1 MPEYS
6 LNSTGRAATGRRS
19 ARHGL
24 ALALA
29 ALLSGMPCLAPAHHS
44 FAMFDRERS
53 ILISGVVR
61 EFQWTNPHTWIQV
74 TITDATG
81 KQTEW
86 SLEGGSPGILSR
98 NGWKRA
104 SLQTGDKVTIEIYPL
119 KSGEPGGSFI
129 EITKSDGSKL
139 YYHG

>member
-1 MPEYS
+1 MRHS
-6 LNSTGRAATGRRS
+6 RVWNRALPAVLT
-19 ARHGL
+19 ALTLLL
-24 ALALA
+24 AGQPSPAV
-29 ALLSGMPCLAPAHHS
+29 AHHS

-53 ILISGVVR
+53 IVISGVVR

-74 TITDATG
+74 TVTDATG

-98 NGWKRA
+98 NGWKRG
-104 SLQTGDKVTIEIYPL
+104 SLQAGDKVTIEIYPL

-129 EITKSDGSKL
+129 EVTKSDGSKL